1 MTPSMAAMGRA
12 MTRQVGEWQFRLVVF
27 KFAIFLP
34 IFTLPCFAF
43 KSIWMSL
50 HKYKNG
56 YGLNYIKKFSRT
68 KTGTYYKV
76 QTIQCGRKVSS
87 TPASSPYFF
96 TTLLAF
102 LVLYCR
108 HFYLLICAHKQYAC
122 LSHLFY
128 FCQNGNIQN
137 PYGFFFWFVFTLF
150 QKSFLISAFI
160 LTAKQ
165 YSMV

>member
-27 KFAIFLP
+27 KFAFFLP

-56 YGLNYIKKFSRT
+56 YGLNYIKKFLEL
-68 KTGTYYKV
+68 KQV
-76 QTIQCGRKVSS
+76 HTIKCKQYNVEGKSS

-108 HFYLLICAHKQYAC
+108 RFYLLICAHKQYAC